1 LQFRFLPDGSYYW
14 IWISFSPG
22 LEVLTI
28 RDQNGFLRTD
38 LGVSG
43 RAGVGV

>member
-1 LQFRFLPDGSYYW
+1 
-14 IWISFSPG
+14 
-22 LEVLTI
+22 VLTI